1 MFLEALSLVV
11 SIVISLT
18 WEDSLGSRPRFKMS
32 CGWFLCVTRYRLPL
46 LFLGSPSLE
55 EGEGLAWRKGRGWPG
70 GRGGAGLELLWLL
83 RPRNILCI
91 LLTPPS
97 PTAPDPDHCSKLPR

>member
-70 GRGGAGLELLWLL
+70 AAVVAQAQKHSLHPAYSAL
-83 RPRNILCI
+83 
-91 LLTPPS
+91 S
-97 PTAPDPDHCSKLPR
+97 HCP